1 MKHISIELDIP
12 GNQNSFLDGG
22 GVEVTEDLCKSFASQ
37 ADRKSSFTV
46 ISEERRGI
54 FGSTHGTG
62 PDY

>member
-46 ISEERRGI
+46 ISEERRDI
-54 FGSTHGTG
+54 FG
-62 PDY
+62 